1 MGTRAA
7 PTVSFIV
14 PAYQSAHLI
23 GETLAS
29 LQAQDRG
36 DWEAIVVD
44 DGSTDDLA
52 AALAPFAGDPR
63 IRPYQFDHAGLA
75 TARNR
80 GIERAA
86 GRYLTFLDSD
96 DMIEPSY
103 VGEMVGA
110 LEADP
115 SLAFVCCDGT
125 MFGVAD
131 REGRRFSEFEPQVP
145 PVTLERVLTRK
156 FTVLV
161 AATVRADVVRS
172 VGGFAEQLRSAED
185 FDLWLRILMSGGKAA
200 YRPRPLFRY
209 RRRAGS
215 LSNSPELF
223 RTALA
228 EVYRRAAERLG
239 PDDPLA
245 AYCRRA
251 ERNVLARLDLWRGRA
266 ALTAGRVAEADALL
280 DRATRVLPR
289 SRWKLML
296 RVLRVAPRLAVTV
309 ARLDSRRQSAVT
321 RLTGA

>member
-1 MGTRAA
+1 MVSRVA
-7 PTVSFIV
+7 PAVSFII

-29 LQAQDRG
+29 VQAQDFA

-52 AALAPFAGDPR
+52 GALAPFAGDPR
-63 IRPYQFDHAGLA
+63 IGLYRFENAGLSA
-75 TARNR
+75 ARNR
-80 GIERAA
+80 GIERAT

-96 DMIEPSY
+96 DMIEPTY
-103 VGEMVGA
+103 LREMVGA

-131 REGRRFSEFEPQVP
+131 REGRRFSEFEPQAP
-145 PVTLERVLTRK
+145 AVTLERVLTRK
-156 FTVLV
+156 FIVLV
-161 AATVRADVVRS
+161 AATVRAEVVRA
-172 VGGFAEQLRSAED
+172 VGGFAEQLRAAED
-185 FDLWLRILMSGGKAA
+185 FDLWLRILTVGGKAA
-200 YRPRPLFRY
+200 YLPKPLFRY

-215 LSNSPELF
+215 LSNSPERF

-228 EVYRRAAERLG
+228 EVYRRTAKNLG
-239 PDDPLA
+239 PNHPLT

-266 ALTAGRVAEADALL
+266 ALTAGRVAEARALL
-280 DRATRVLPR
+280 DRAMRVLPQP
-289 SRWKLML
+289 RWRLML
-296 RVLRVAPRLAVTV
+296 RVVRVAPRVAVTV
-309 ARLDSRRQSAVT
+309 ARLNDRRLPAVSQ
-321 RLTGA
+321 LIEA